1 MGKKIMTEFQTIILL
16 VIAVGTFSVWLNI
29 YLAYHINRLERE
41 NEELKVRN
49 QYRIIDK
56 TNN

>member
-1 MGKKIMTEFQTIILL
+1 MTEFQTIILL

-41 NEELKVRN
+41 NEELIKNRKN
-49 QYRIIDK
+49 MLK
-56 TNN
+56 NLENM

>member
-1 MGKKIMTEFQTIILL
+1 MTEFQTIILL

-41 NEELKVRN
+41 NEHLKVRN